1 MIHAFYQLLAKFGYD
16 HPVHPIAA
24 HATIGL
30 VIGALVFGLVSLIFG
45 RPRLKLTA
53 WHSAVLA
60 TVSVLPTALFGYM
73 DWREKMNGQ
82 WMPPIII
89 KMILAGVLFIVLF
102 IALFLGNGRQAE
114 STGGGRAIW
123 SSPRAIVALCLY
135 LVSFAIVTAL
145 GYYGANLVY

>member
-1 MIHAFYQLLAKFGYD
+1 MIHAFYQLLARFGYD

-24 HATIGL
+24 HVTIGV
-30 VIGALVFGLVSLIFG
+30 VIAALVFGLISLIFG

-60 TVSVLPTALFGYM
+60 TISVLPTALFGYM

-89 KMILAGVLFIVLF
+89 KMILAGVLFVVLF
-102 IALFLGNGRQAE
+102 IALFLGNGRAAE
-114 STGGGRAIW
+114 NAGGGRGIW
-123 SSPRAIVALCLY
+123 RSPRAIVALCLY
-135 LVSFAIVTAL
+135 FVCFAIVTAL